1 MSEYIV
7 DLAEG
12 YANTVLDTKEEI
24 VRCSDCKYSRNY
36 GMLGY
41 GCLRSNNGYTALPVT
56 PNGFCAW
63 GERRDDELNYCPNCG
78 AKIIKEDGQ

>member
-12 YANTVLDTKEEI
+12 YAGTVLDTKEEI
-24 VRCSDCKYSRNY
+24 VRCEDCKRSYEVIN
-36 GMLGY
+36 GLNELQ
-41 GCLRSNNGYTALPVT
+41 LRCKHWLDDDTPYIVT

-63 GERRDDELNYCPNCG
+63 GERRDD
-78 AKIIKEDGQ
+78 D

>member
-24 VRCSDCKYSRNY
+24 VRCEDCKYYDHLPKPFRGHSDWCLLHKNV
-36 GMLGY
+36 GMI
-41 GCLRSNNGYTALPVT
+41 AVT

-63 GERRDDELNYCPNCG
+63 GERRDD
-78 AKIIKEDGQ
+78 D

>member
-12 YANTVLDTKEEI
+12 CIVIKVLDTKEEI
-24 VRCSDCKYSRNY
+24 VRCEDCKHYDHLPKPFRGHSDYCLLHKNV
-36 GMLGY
+36 GMLG
-41 GCLRSNNGYTALPVT
+41 VT

-63 GERRDDELNYCPNCG
+63 GERRE
-78 AKIIKEDGQ
+78 